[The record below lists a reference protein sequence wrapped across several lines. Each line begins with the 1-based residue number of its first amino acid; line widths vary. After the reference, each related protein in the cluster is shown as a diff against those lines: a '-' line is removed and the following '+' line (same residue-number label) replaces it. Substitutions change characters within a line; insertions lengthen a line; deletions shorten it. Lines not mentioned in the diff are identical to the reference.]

1 MKFLIAS
8 DIHGSYYYTQKII
21 DIMQKENAD
30 MLVLLGDIYNHG
42 PRNNLPNE
50 YEPMQ
55 VANALNSVKDK
66 LIVVKGNCDSQVDTM
81 ISDFDFIDHTLIV
94 SGGKRLFLTHGH
106 VYNDNNPPKTN
117 VDALIFGH
125 FHVGM
130 IKREKG
136 ITMANPG
143 SISLPKQQSPHSYL
157 ILDNDLLILKTIDGE
172 IITQDRI
179 D

>member
-8 DIHGSYYYTQKII
+8 DIHGSYFYTQKII

-30 MLVLLGDIYNHG
+30 MLILLGDIYNHG

-55 VANALNSVKDK
+55 VAKLLNGIKEN
-66 LIVVKGNCDSQVDTM
+66 LIVIKGNCDSQVDTM
-81 ISDFDFIDHTLIV
+81 ISEFDFIDHTILV
-94 SGGKRLFLTHGH
+94 SANKRVFLTHGH
-106 VYNDNNPPKTN
+106 VYNENNLPKTKI
-117 VDALIFGH
+117 DALIYGH

-136 ITMANPG
+136 ITIANPG

-157 ILDNDLLILKTIDGE
+157 ILENDVIILKDIDGE
-172 IITQDRI
+172 IITQDKI